1 MSTPRDSFF
10 MDQCM
15 YLAAVQNSSVHFW
28 SVRYDKNVFESS
40 LSNPGIRNLEIP
52 DSPSLTYK
60 PQMTVTCSLRSIQWE
75 PRSCKLAVIDNS
87 GSTIFFRRLYTGKNH
102 VYDQNASDITT
113 FSLLSHSFTATCI
126 AFPQRSGKYLAVGTS
141 AGPINLY
148 KCQKQISFYSQLRF
162 SNNSERSSSNEMQPR
177 CVIWILKDRVVA
189 AGYSNGSI
197 VLFLAA
203 SGTSTG
209 ECENFILPFPSYPEN
224 NNPSTPACNIF
235 RTCRGNNDSLYC
247 GYSDGSIIIWYLD
260 WPIVRPTEKLIFCR
274 WDPKSFLST
283 TINTNNCEYCM
294 DMALSIGG
302 RFFTA
307 GAPDMN
313 LRMWEASR
321 LKLLPIKTLS
331 PIDEQHGYLSVAVSL
346 DTNILATGLANG
358 NIWFYNIPDFTS
370 PIRCVSS
377 GLNIPISLLSF
388 SFVYR
393 TSDEVKFNSP
403 KSNWLESLQD
413 ENLDAKLY
421 GNSTSVQSI
430 VTDTLLSSSK
440 QPLHEVTNIIP
451 KYQPDTWVSLFR
463 EFSVPDISLHSN
475 SSMFPS
481 SDQGSIKSN
490 LSEVNINN
498 VEKTVSLRPQSNIDV
513 NVVNI
518 NQQLK
523 SDCHHLKDSVN
534 LNSIH
539 ITNEWLEQYFNVKLQ
554 SMMSQLN
561 WSHNEL
567 LFKFTKLECKLDQM
581 CKEFHNVINQMKH
594 ENNSLRHTLNQH
606 TQY

>member
-28 SVRYDKNVFESS
+28 SIRYDKNIFGSS
-40 LSNPGIRNLEIP
+40 NSDYRNLEIP

-60 PQMTVTCSLRSIQWE
+60 PQMTVSCSLRSIQWE

-126 AFPQRSGKYLAVGTS
+126 AFPQRSGRYLAVGTS

-162 SNNSERSSSNEMQPR
+162 SNNCESLSSNEVQPR
-177 CVIWILKDRVVA
+177 CVSWVLKDRVVV
-189 AGYSNGSI
+189 AGYSNGYI

-209 ECENFILPFPSYPEN
+209 ECEHFILPFPSYAN
-224 NNPSTPACNIF
+224 NNSPSTPACNIF
-235 RTCRGNNDSLYC
+235 RTYTESSDLLCC
-247 GYSDGSIIIWYLD
+247 GYSDGSIIFWRLD
-260 WPIVRPTEKLIFCR
+260 WPIVRHTQELIFCR
-274 WDPKSFLST
+274 WDPTSFLPTS
-283 TINTNNCEYCM
+283 INTNNCEYCM
-294 DMALSIGG
+294 DIALSTG
-302 RFFTA
+302 RRLFTA

-313 LRMWEASR
+313 LRMWDASI
-321 LKLLPIKTLS
+321 LKLIPIKTLS
-331 PIDEQHGYLSVAVSL
+331 PIDEQHGYLSVDVTL
-346 DTNILATGLANG
+346 DTSILATGLANG
-358 NIWFYNIPDFTS
+358 NIWFYNILDFTS

-377 GLNIPISLLSF
+377 GSDVPISLLSF
-388 SFVYR
+388 SFAYR
-393 TSDEVKFNSP
+393 TSDEVKFSSP
-403 KSNWLESLQD
+403 KSNKLESLQD

-421 GNSTSVQSI
+421 GNSTSVQST
-430 VTDTLLSSSK
+430 VTDTLLSLSK
-440 QPLHEVTNIIP
+440 QPLHEITNVIP
-451 KYQPDTWVSLFR
+451 KCQPDTWVSLFR

-481 SDQGSIKSN
+481 SDQGSIKSSW
-490 LSEVNINN
+490 SEVNIDNI
-498 VEKTVSLRPQSNIDV
+498 EKMVSLRPESNIDV

-523 SDCHHLKDSVN
+523 SDYHHNKDVVN
-534 LNSIH
+534 LNSVN

-554 SMMSQLN
+554 SMMSELN

-581 CKEFHNVINQMKH
+581 CKEFHNIINQIKH
-594 ENNSLRHTLNQH
+594 ENNLLRYTLNQY
-606 TQY
+606 TQF